1 MNTCS
6 NFNAHPSTCTA
17 FPEILLFLFIHLFV
31 YAPFSASREE
41 RQVHHLTAHPGPLP
55 GPHLNCPETT
65 WLKNRHPLRHLLP
78 HLHPRL
84 LRHLLLHLLSRS
96 RRRKSPRGWL
106 QRLSRRM
113 KRARKRRWKQK
124 GRRGRRGRCRAMMR
138 QTASL
143 RSSKMPLGQCR

>member
-6 NFNAHPSTCTA
+6 NFNAHPFTCTA

-84 LRHLLLHLLSRS
+84 LLHLLSRS

-143 RSSKMPLGQCR
+143 KSSKMPLGQCR